1 MMIWV
6 TFKSASFSRQPGSGT
21 VAHSGNPFHSAPKAC
36 FSKAFFQNAV
46 LLKKEPSAAF
56 CLKKKKKKK
65 GKVFQNP
72 QIPMSRVTQAQGD
85 VNQMPSRL
93 GLHQSLAL
101 KPTSWLPDQ
110 QKRNGQRVYVL
121 KASPFV
127 VLLLLLFLSPNIMKK
142 VFFFL
147 INLRVWVIRKNK
159 QKQKQKVAQ
168 IRLSPCGHRRLMRSP
183 PPLAINIGTA
193 ELSEL
198 TLSIPEIF
206 PLCSSEN
213 GGRAHL
219 SLPDTTV
226 HLFCFSF
233 YFLINLRLW
242 GNCIN

>member
-1 MMIWV
+1 M
-6 TFKSASFSRQPGSGT
+6 
-21 VAHSGNPFHSAPKAC
+21 
-36 FSKAFFQNAV
+36 
-46 LLKKEPSAAF
+46 
-56 CLKKKKKKK
+56 
-65 GKVFQNP
+65 
-72 QIPMSRVTQAQGD
+72 
-85 VNQMPSRL
+85 
-93 GLHQSLAL
+93 
-101 KPTSWLPDQ
+101 
-110 QKRNGQRVYVL
+110 
-121 KASPFV
+121 

-142 VFFFL
+142 VFFFFFL
-147 INLRVWVIRKNK
+147 DKSKSLGYQEK
-159 QKQKQKVAQ
+159 QTEAETKSGPDQTEPMWASQVNA
-168 IRLSPCGHRRLMRSP
+168 LPT
-183 PPLAINIGTA
+183 PLAINIGTA